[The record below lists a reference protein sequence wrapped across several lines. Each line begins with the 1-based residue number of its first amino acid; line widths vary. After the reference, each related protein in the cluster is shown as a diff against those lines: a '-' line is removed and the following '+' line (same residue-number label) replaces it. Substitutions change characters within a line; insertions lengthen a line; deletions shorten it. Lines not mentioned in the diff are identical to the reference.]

1 MVSGNLAG
9 IIILQLG
16 DVAYNLAFL
25 SANSRQ
31 KKVLQVFVVAD
42 GEGSIMIFSN
52 SSMSLIG
59 RSADRKALTVIE
71 TLSGSVH
78 SG

>member
-42 GEGSIMIFSN
+42 GEGSIMVFSN

-59 RSADRKALTVIE
+59 RSADRKALMVIE